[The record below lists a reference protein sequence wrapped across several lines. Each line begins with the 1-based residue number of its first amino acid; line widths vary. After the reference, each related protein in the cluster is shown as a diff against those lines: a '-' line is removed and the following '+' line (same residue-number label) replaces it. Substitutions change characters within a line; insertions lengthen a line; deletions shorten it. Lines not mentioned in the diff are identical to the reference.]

1 MKELAKEFLKK
12 NKIYPY
18 DGSCEVIEQEGEL
31 FVFPNED
38 IERPVV
44 FNPNM
49 EFSGYRDIKF
59 KGEEDCYVV
68 NLKEQEGMP
77 MKDEEET
84 AKMIFQA
91 FNIHPA
97 ARWEN
102 GRYVNPN
109 EKEDNHEEEKR
120 RPEATESDS
129 HVLSGRGFGKSCA
142 IHLVDG
148 VPVIVGNQD
157 GFKIED

>member
-38 IERPVV
+38 IEMPVV

-49 EFSGYRDIKF
+49 EFSEYRDIEF
-59 KGEEDCYVV
+59 TEEEDCYVV
-68 NLKEQEGMP
+68 NLKEQEEMP
-77 MKDEEET
+77 MKDDEDI

-109 EKEDNHEEEKR
+109 AKEKM
-120 RPEATESDS
+120 EAEM
-129 HVLSGRGFGKSCA
+129 K
-142 IHLVDG
+142 
-148 VPVIVGNQD
+148 
-157 GFKIED
+157 